1 MAFKGNILRV
11 SIVGTT
17 VSPKKTTLIWTS
29 TLKSLVAS
37 PKKIVSQTQS
47 FSLPFSEMRAFLLR
61 DLRLGMSGGCD
72 TDVQDGRR

>member
-1 MAFKGNILRV
+1 MAFKDNVPWV
-11 SIVGTT
+11 SIVRTT

-37 PKKIVSQTQS
+37 PKKIASQTQS

-61 DLRLGMSGGCD
+61 DLRLRMSGGCD